1 MNAEL
6 ASVEQVWDWLDRLNF
21 PIHAANVE
29 PNRAVGRAL
38 MLEYRAPHG
47 LPQFDIAAI
56 SGVAVPARQTIGA
69 GPYNP
74 MKVQAG
80 SVRAGE
86 PMPPGTDA
94 VMAEDA
100 VEDGLALDSVAI
112 GEGVIA
118 ANSQLRRGE
127 LIFPAGHVLRA
138 QDVAVLTELG
148 LPRLAV
154 RCGLQ
159 VAGDVPSELEEL
171 RSALLWRDLSQWDAS
186 GELVITTL
194 PRASDRWEIG
204 AVAMRP
210 ATFCRFGRRDT
221 RPAICLPP
229 DPLGFTLGHDLFASR
244 VLRRIAGLPAAH
256 PATQALLAEKIASS
270 IGHTDLVL
278 VRMEQ
283 GRAHPLPFADAAG
296 AAGLARA
303 DGFVV
308 VPAMREGFQEG
319 TLVTVQLLAS

>member
-1 MNAEL
+1 MSAEL

-29 PNRAVGRAL
+29 PSRAVGRAL

-47 LPQFDIAAI
+47 LPQHDCAMI
-56 SGVAVPARQTIGA
+56 SGIAVPARQTIGA

-74 MKVQAG
+74 MPVQA
-80 SVRAGE
+80 VAVNAGE
-86 PMPPGTDA
+86 KMPPGTDA
-94 VMAEDA
+94 VMAADA
-100 VEDGLALDSVAI
+100 VEHGLALDSVAI

-118 ANSQLRRGE
+118 ANSQLQRGE

-159 VAGDVPSELEEL
+159 VAADVMPELEEL
-171 RSALLWRDLSQWDAS
+171 QAALLWRDLSQTDDS
-186 GELVITTL
+186 GELVITTQ
-194 PRASDRWEIG
+194 PRPTDHWEIN

-210 ATFCRFGRRDT
+210 AGSCRFGWRDT
-221 RPAICLPP
+221 RPVICLPA
-229 DPLGFTLGHDLFASR
+229 DPLGFTIGYQIYASR
-244 VLRRIAGLPAAH
+244 LLRRIAGLPASHLEA
-256 PATQALLAEKIASS
+256 QAVLGEKISSS

-278 VRMEQ
+278 VRMDG
-283 GRAHPLPFADAAG
+283 GRAQPLPFADAAG

-303 DGFVV
+303 DGYVV
-308 VPAMREGFQEG
+308 VPAMREGYPSG
-319 TLVTVQLLAS
+319 ALVTVLLLAS